1 MRTKEEILLWKLKVS
16 LQGGCEGVSLYEE
29 GMTEEEKK
37 PYKDLLLKEARTL
50 LEEDRRFR
58 NLYVEGPIRE
68 LCRFATACAG
78 IKGFWRSKRR
88 PTDSWTSSPMLSSVE
103 FSTELRLNRNPDVNP
118 STSMAYG
125 ASTVALLLA
134 TTRQTHLHER
144 TADEILSL
152 RIGNPN
158 LRTFFFTVKPLPSI
172 VEEMKRVETA
182 IFVNL
187 FDKGEEPKDSSKKVR
202 KII

>member
-78 IKGFWRSKRR
+78 IKELLEKQEASNRLLDK
-88 PTDSWTSSPMLSSVE
+88 LSYVE
-103 FSTELRLNRNPDVNP
+103 
-118 STSMAYG
+118 
-125 ASTVALLLA
+125 
-134 TTRQTHLHER
+134 QC
-144 TADEILSL
+144 
-152 RIGNPN
+152 
-158 LRTFFFTVKPLPSI
+158 
-172 VEEMKRVETA
+172 
-182 IFVNL
+182 
-187 FDKGEEPKDSSKKVR
+187 
-202 KII
+202 

>member
-1 MRTKEEILLWKLKVS
+1 
-16 LQGGCEGVSLYEE
+16 
-29 GMTEEEKK
+29 
-37 PYKDLLLKEARTL
+37 
-50 LEEDRRFR
+50 
-58 NLYVEGPIRE
+58 
-68 LCRFATACAG
+68 
-78 IKGFWRSKRR
+78 
-88 PTDSWTSSPMLSSVE
+88 MLSSVE

-187 FDKGEEPKDSSKKVR
+187 FDKGEEPKDTGSSKKVR